1 MGHSP
6 YQLDF
11 FSINSLSVSSVPLG
25 SSIAAQA
32 LQGLGIY
39 RAIHWPYRLG
49 RWPEGT
55 HLLREQTNK
64 PFQPTKTRDRF
75 EKMTSFQGVGDMSI
89 LMFSNLVVLD
99 VSFWKKKHIH
109 SHQCQKDMEIS
120 KKKSCTKTQLFF
132 PHSDHLPKPPK
143 PPKPSPQ
150 TTRPEYRLKVHH
162 PNV

>member
-99 VSFWKKKHIH
+99 VSFWKKKTHPFTSMPKRYGNI
-109 SHQCQKDMEIS
+109 
-120 KKKSCTKTQLFF
+120 KKKVVQKPSCSSPIRTIY
-132 PHSDHLPKPPK
+132 PNHPNHPNHLPKPPGL
-143 PPKPSPQ
+143 S
-150 TTRPEYRLKVHH
+150 TG
-162 PNV
+162 